1 MPFYGT
7 QKFDPKL
14 IIGQIVVLQTLFY
27 LLEGLFMFIF
37 YILFGSS
44 MTLNSI
50 FYFKNITFSN
60 TMGWGNVF
68 IMFVSTGFVAYSL
81 IHVVERAKKCLDFSF
96 TLFFWHFCFCWA
108 YGGFPDTAEWWVVNV
123 MCCILMTVTGEQLCM
138 REEQKARSLEEES
151 ESSVSTS
158 ESEIGSSSDWTDSSE
173 STEEDE

>member
-1 MPFYGT
+1 MDVYIKSMPFYGT

-37 YILFGSS
+37 YILFGSN

-138 REEQKARSLEEES
+138 REEQKD
-151 ESSVSTS
+151 
-158 ESEIGSSSDWTDSSE
+158 IQIQ
-173 STEEDE
+173 